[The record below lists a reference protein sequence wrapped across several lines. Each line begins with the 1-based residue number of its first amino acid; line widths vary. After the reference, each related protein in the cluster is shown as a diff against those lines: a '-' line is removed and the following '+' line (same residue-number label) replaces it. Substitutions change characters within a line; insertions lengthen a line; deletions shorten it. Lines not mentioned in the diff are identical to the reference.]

1 MPKAISEEE
10 VRNLFQLWNGA
21 LATLDPNAV
30 VRRYAENAVLLPTV
44 LDIPC
49 TDYGLIKDYFVGY
62 LTKKPQGK
70 ILESNVTIEHK
81 WCQDAGIHEFTMG
94 STGDKVKGWYS
105 FVFVYQDGEWKIA
118 QHHWSVMWE
127 AFLWPAP
134 KSVVKNVLVDKP
146 ISCVQPVLAWSW
158 SRHHESIVPTLELLV
173 LIFSTLFSR
182 RFYFIFTISNI
193 MLSLH

>member
-62 LTKKPQGK
+62 LTKKPEGK
-70 ILESNVTIEHK
+70 ILESNVTIGHN

-94 STGDKVKGWYS
+94 STGDKFKERHS
-105 FVFVYQDGEWKIA
+105 FVYVYQDGEWKIA
-118 QHHWSVMWE
+118 QHHWIGMWE
-127 AFLWPAP
+127 VFL
-134 KSVVKNVLVDKP
+134 
-146 ISCVQPVLAWSW
+146 
-158 SRHHESIVPTLELLV
+158 
-173 LIFSTLFSR
+173 
-182 RFYFIFTISNI
+182 
-193 MLSLH
+193 